1 MPNLLQLFNIKNFT
15 NNFFP
20 KINPL
25 PRNKYYLLNYVFIF
39 CIIILFA
46 NDHYIKFNYPG
57 WLSGKLS
64 DAVGIII
71 LPLTLAY
78 IFPKLGKMAII
89 VSAVLF
95 LFWKSEFSQALIDLY
110 NQYSVVETSRIIDY
124 SDLLVFVFLPVP
136 YYIINN
142 INQLNFIKVNQVNP
156 LAILIP
162 SFAVL
167 IATSPPASYYYN
179 RSDANLTCYNCTIKV
194 NYTQAEIINKL
205 KMQNILFDSVKPLE
219 KSRLSKNQE
228 VNFYKLNQL
237 VIGRDTLK
245 NLEFTM
251 RTFKGGKTKI
261 YFKGMHIADKV
272 TDRKLEKALRAYYKK
287 LLFDDIKNRMKK

>member
-1 MPNLLQLFNIKNFT
+1 MKT
-15 NNFFP
+15 T
-20 KINPL
+20 
-25 PRNKYYLLNYVFIF
+25 RNKYHLLNYVFIF
-39 CIIILFA
+39 CLVVLFV
-46 NDHYIKFNYPG
+46 NDHYIKFNYSG

-64 DAVGIII
+64 DAAGIII
-71 LPLTLAY
+71 LPLILAY
-78 IFPKLGKMAII
+78 IFPKIGKMAVI
-89 VSAVLF
+89 VSALLF

-110 NQYSVVETSRIIDY
+110 NQYSFVETSRIIDY
-124 SDLLVFVFLPVP
+124 SDLVVFVFLPVP

-142 INQLNFIKVNQVNP
+142 INQLDFIKVNQINP

-179 RSDANLTCYNCTIKV
+179 RSDANLTCYDCSIKV

-205 KMQNILFDSVKPLE
+205 KMQDIVFDSIKPLE

-237 VIGRDTLK
+237 IIERDTLK
-245 NLEFTM
+245 DLEFTM
-251 RTFKGGKTKI
+251 RTFKSGKTKI
-261 YFKGMHIADKV
+261 YFKGMHIAAKV
-272 TDRKLEKALRAYYKK
+272 NDRKLEKTLREYYKK
-287 LLFDDIKNRMKK
+287 LLFNDIKSRMKK

>member
-1 MPNLLQLFNIKNFT
+1 M
-15 NNFFP
+15 
-20 KINPL
+20 
-25 PRNKYYLLNYVFIF
+25 
-39 CIIILFA
+39 
-46 NDHYIKFNYPG
+46 
-57 WLSGKLS
+57 
-64 DAVGIII
+64 AV
-71 LPLTLAY
+71 
-78 IFPKLGKMAII
+78 I

-95 LFWKSEFSQALIDLY
+95 LFWKSELSQALIDLY
-110 NQYSVVETSRIIDY
+110 NQYSFVETSRIIDY

-142 INQLNFIKVNQVNP
+142 INQLDSIKVNQINP

-179 RSDANLTCYNCTIKV
+179 RSGANLTCYNCTIKV

-205 KMQNILFDSVKPLE
+205 KMQDIIFDSIKPLE
-219 KSRLSKNQE
+219 KPRLSKNQE

-245 NLEFTM
+245 DLEFTM
-251 RTFKGGKTKI
+251 RTFKSGKTKI
-261 YFKGMHIADKV
+261 YFKGMHIADKI
-272 TDRKLEKALRAYYKK
+272 TNRKLEKALREYYKK
-287 LLFDDIKNRMKK
+287 LLFDDIKSRMKK

>member
-1 MPNLLQLFNIKNFT
+1 M
-15 NNFFP
+15 
-20 KINPL
+20 
-25 PRNKYYLLNYVFIF
+25 
-39 CIIILFA
+39 
-46 NDHYIKFNYPG
+46 
-57 WLSGKLS
+57 
-64 DAVGIII
+64 AV
-71 LPLTLAY
+71 
-78 IFPKLGKMAII
+78 I

-95 LFWKSEFSQALIDLY
+95 LFWKSELSQALIDLY
-110 NQYSVVETSRIIDY
+110 NQYSFVETSRIIDY

-142 INQLNFIKVNQVNP
+142 INQLDSIKVNQINP

-179 RSDANLTCYNCTIKV
+179 RSGANLTCYNCTIKV

-205 KMQNILFDSVKPLE
+205 KMQDIIFDSIKPLE
-219 KSRLSKNQE
+219 KPRLSKNQE

-245 NLEFTM
+245 DLEFTM
-251 RTFKGGKTKI
+251 RTFKSGKTKI
-261 YFKGMHIADKV
+261 YFKGMHIADKI
-272 TDRKLEKALRAYYKK
+272 TDRKLEKALREYYKK
-287 LLFDDIKNRMKK
+287 LLFDDIKSRMKK